1 MRELPLISRSTI
13 FFQLLAAFI
22 FLNFSYRDAFG
33 VALKLHHKKR
43 SFRVI
48 KERQNADPSRERA
61 LRQAARKGKK

>member
-13 FFQLLAAFI
+13 FFQRLAAFI

-33 VALKLHHKKR
+33 VALKLHYKKR

-48 KERQNADPSRERA
+48 KERQNADPSQERA
-61 LRQAARKGKK
+61 IRQATRKGKI

>member
-1 MRELPLISRSTI
+1 MRELPFISRSMI

-48 KERQNADPSRERA
+48 KERQNAGPSQERA
-61 LRQAARKGKK
+61 LRQAETKRKI